1 MDEDSKFE
9 EMMDSCTIIG
19 NKEICVKLDH
29 DYCAAFREEKS
40 VKKEHFMKVDEIVS
54 SAAVDMC
61 DHIVV
66 NPVGAYS
73 ISEVLNS
80 PGSVGSKSR
89 NTESSCVVPNMQEN
103 LAIQEKLGLHQ
114 WCKANKISTTVGV
127 DVDEC
132 DHIVVSPVGTFSRT
146 EGDGGS
152 ECAKLDVGNASAFK
166 DVYGEAVE
174 AEWDGSSPY
183 LRVGLTFQ
191 TRAQVRK
198 FLAIYGNKSLCKMVV
213 AAGGA
218 SDTSKSRQ
226 VSILVGSKLD

>member
-80 PGSVGSKSR
+80 PVSARSR
-89 NTESSCVVPNMQEN
+89 ARNAESSLIVPYMQEN
-103 LAIQEKLGLHQ
+103 LAIRRNLDPTSGARLTRLAPLLV
-114 WCKANKISTTVGV
+114 WMWMNVTIS
-127 DVDEC
+127 
-132 DHIVVSPVGTFSRT
+132 
-146 EGDGGS
+146 
-152 ECAKLDVGNASAFK
+152 
-166 DVYGEAVE
+166 
-174 AEWDGSSPY
+174 W
-183 LRVGLTFQ
+183 
-191 TRAQVRK
+191 
-198 FLAIYGNKSLCKMVV
+198 
-213 AAGGA
+213 
-218 SDTSKSRQ
+218 
-226 VSILVGSKLD
+226 